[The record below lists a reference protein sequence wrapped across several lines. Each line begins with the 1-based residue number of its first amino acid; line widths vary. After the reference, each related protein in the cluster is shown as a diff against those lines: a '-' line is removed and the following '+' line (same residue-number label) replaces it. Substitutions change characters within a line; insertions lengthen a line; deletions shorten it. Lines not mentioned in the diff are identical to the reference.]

1 MSECILVVLTAA
13 LKNLNR
19 RARGAKHRTYSGI
32 VICLCFAALAFS
44 GLKEKPSIIGF
55 SWLAG
60 CWESGRPGMV
70 REEQWTKPAGGSML
84 GMGRAVANA
93 KMVEFEFMRIHE
105 DKGEIFYSAR
115 PSGQPE
121 ASFKLVSLNGQA
133 ATFENPQHDFPQ
145 RIVYRKQPD
154 GSLLARI
161 EGTVNG
167 KARAIDFPFSR
178 VRCD

>member
-1 MSECILVVLTAA
+1 MSGYSLLVLTAA
-13 LKNLNR
+13 LKRLNC
-19 RARGAKHRTYSGI
+19 GAGGVKHETYAAI
-32 VICLCFAALAFS
+32 LICLCCATLSLS
-44 GLKEKPSIIGF
+44 GVMEKPSVGDF

-60 CWESGRPGMV
+60 CWEGGRPGVV

-84 GMGRAVANA
+84 GMGRTVANA
-93 KMVEFEFMRIHE
+93 KTVEFEFMRIHQ
-105 DKGEIFYSAR
+105 DKEEIFYTAR

-121 ASFKLVSLNGQA
+121 ASFKLVSQNGQA

-145 RIVYRKQPD
+145 RVIYRRQQD

-167 KARAIDFPFSR
+167 KDRAIDFPFKR
-178 VRCD
+178 ARCD